1 MCLYFAS
8 YFCLPLFDRLLM
20 LLTNIFI
27 NFKRFSQL
35 LRCFPKIIFCKFAQ
49 ICSLSHKILMII
61 NTIHDYVKKSNSPT
75 CIFSILLHKKDV
87 FGHLVVFKGK
97 CLLLLVLSLELVNL
111 VKKHQA

>member
-1 MCLYFAS
+1 MGFHFAS
-8 YFCLPLFDRLLM
+8 YFCLPLFDRLFM
-20 LLTNIFI
+20 LLANIFI

-35 LRCFPKIIFCKFAQ
+35 FRCFPEVIFCKFAQ
-49 ICSLSHKILMII
+49 IGSLSNKILMII
-61 NTIHDYVKKSNSPT
+61 NTIHNYVKKSDSPT
-75 CIFSILLHKKDV
+75 CIFSILLHKEDV